1 MVSKELVASLECF
14 GFPFKLYRL
23 ATSAEIKSIRWTKC
37 GNAFMI
43 DPDTIKNECFKQEI
57 LNMTSIGEVYSRL
70 KYYNFEEMNEKSE
83 PRMRLFK
90 HAYFKA
96 GREDLL
102 YYIKGSQSQKKANT
116 LKASTENELPQDI
129 TVIKLYKESE
139 SQAVE
144 NAGIDAAHQENEVIS
159 SHHMKRRKVEISGKE
174 SDANQ
179 ASIDNGSILNTGNIS
194 GTKKADIKLLNK
206 TNKNIVNS
214 TTGEIYTESLS
225 NSFWAMPDGKNT
237 LLQIQALKGTIYYNA
252 GRKRFHGNADVPP
265 LQITE
270 RYLLDCDSSTG
281 SSNKHDKVL
290 FAKNNVS
297 FAKLSLPVNLTV
309 LENKINE
316 NENTSSMPKMK
327 LQKNTPDVFMKRDLS
342 PSHIFRPNVKSH
354 FDHKCQNKN
363 LQNETRILGRNKD
376 NNAVEFDCKHGNDQ
390 FYKQIDQ
397 ELGSHNDL
405 ENKNG
410 EIKKWDVGKN
420 SFEKYQNVKYNNT
433 LQNTETTTPQELNS
447 KLSSES
453 LCRSVVEQNSCQS
466 SLLCIQNSEGTEPE
480 ANNCVEPALDLQ
492 AIIREPES

>member
-1 MVSKELVASLECF
+1 
-14 GFPFKLYRL
+14 
-23 ATSAEIKSIRWTKC
+23 
-37 GNAFMI
+37 
-43 DPDTIKNECFKQEI
+43 
-57 LNMTSIGEVYSRL
+57 
-70 KYYNFEEMNEKSE
+70 
-83 PRMRLFK
+83 
-90 HAYFKA
+90 
-96 GREDLL
+96 
-102 YYIKGSQSQKKANT
+102 QKKANT
-116 LKASTENELPQDI
+116 LKASTENELLQDI
-129 TVIKLYKESE
+129 NVIKLYTESE

-144 NAGIDAAHQENEVIS
+144 NAGIDAAHESEVIS
-159 SHHMKRRKVEISGKE
+159 CNLVKRRKVEISGKE

-194 GTKKADIKLLNK
+194 GTKKVDIKLLSK
-206 TNKNIVNS
+206 TNKNITDS

-237 LLQIQALKGTIYYNA
+237 LLKIHVLNGTIYYNA
-252 GRKRFHGNADVPP
+252 GRKRIYGNADVPS
-265 LQITE
+265 LKITD
-270 RYLLDCDSSTG
+270 RYLLDCDSSAD

-342 PSHIFRPNVKSH
+342 PSHIFRANAKSH

-363 LQNETRILGRNKD
+363 LQNETQILGRNKD
-376 NNAVEFDCKHGNDQ
+376 NNAVEFDCKHDNDQ

-410 EIKKWDVGKN
+410 KIKKWDVEKN
-420 SFEKYQNVKYNNT
+420 SFDKYQNVKYNNT
-433 LQNTETTTPQELNS
+433 FPNTETTTPQELNS

-453 LCRSVVEQNSCQS
+453 SVVEQNSCQNS
-466 SLLCIQNSEGTEPE
+466 RLCIQNSEGTEPDANNSVKPAFNLDDIFRAPE
-480 ANNCVEPALDLQ
+480 ANNSIEPALDLR
-492 AIIREPES
+492 AIIRELEYNDSVEPDLNLLDNFWQTET

>member
-37 GNAFMI
+37 GNAVMI

-83 PRMRLFK
+83 PRMRIFK

-116 LKASTENELPQDI
+116 LKASTENELPQD
-129 TVIKLYKESE
+129 TTAIKLYKESE
-139 SQAVE
+139 SQTVE
-144 NAGIDAAHQENEVIS
+144 NAGIDAAHQENEVIL

-179 ASIDNGSILNTGNIS
+179 ASIDNGSILNTG
-194 GTKKADIKLLNK
+194 TKKGDI
-206 TNKNIVNS
+206 TNKNIVQS

-225 NSFWAMPDGKNT
+225 NSFWVMPD
-237 LLQIQALKGTIYYNA
+237 A
-252 GRKRFHGNADVPP
+252 
-265 LQITE
+265 
-270 RYLLDCDSSTG
+270 G

-297 FAKLSLPVNLTV
+297 FAKLSLPVNLNV

-327 LQKNTPDVFMKRDLS
+327 LQKNTPDVFMKRDLA

-410 EIKKWDVGKN
+410 EIKKWDVEKN

-466 SLLCIQNSEGTEPE
+466 SLLCIQNSESTPDANNSVEPAFDLDDIFREPE
-480 ANNCVEPALDLQ
+480 ANNSVEPAFDLDD
-492 AIIREPES
+492 IFREPEANNSVEPAFDLTIFSGNQKRIIVSSQLYQGTRSE